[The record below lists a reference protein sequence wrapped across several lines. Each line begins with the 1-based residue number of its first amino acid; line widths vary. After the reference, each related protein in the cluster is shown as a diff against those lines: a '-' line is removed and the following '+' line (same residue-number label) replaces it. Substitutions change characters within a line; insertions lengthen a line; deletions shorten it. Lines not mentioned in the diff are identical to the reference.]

1 MEENRP
7 DLIPEMRTPEDLSL
21 ILKIVCVLLP
31 IVGIILYFVYQKNEP
46 VKAKSACNMAL
57 IGMAI
62 GLVFRLIQGF

>member
-31 IVGIILYFVYQKNEP
+31 IVGIILYFVHQKNEP